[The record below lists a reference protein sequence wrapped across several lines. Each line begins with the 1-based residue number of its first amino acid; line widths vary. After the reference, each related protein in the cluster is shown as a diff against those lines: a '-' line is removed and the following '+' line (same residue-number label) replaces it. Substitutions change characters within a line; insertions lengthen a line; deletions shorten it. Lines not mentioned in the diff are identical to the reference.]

1 MKKLVFI
8 TIVLSVVLSLLTSC
22 AGLFGGGDNG
32 GQAPDPLNKD
42 KQYKRLVY
50 SSTDIDLTEVRT
62 KIMNLVG
69 PMGGILDTEEA
80 ETDGEIVFGDSS
92 RTVTVSAKTLL
103 EEEIAKS
110 SKYDCGYIVYSN
122 GSNIAVYWQYDDM
135 ADIAIGTFI
144 SECLDKAKLKLTDG
158 IVAIKLYDRR
168 DFEMNGRWDSLAQTH
183 GEELASAIHELYNY
197 YDGPKIAAWIANL
210 YDPEIG
216 GFYYSRSARD
226 YVGFLPD
233 LESTSQALSILGGM
247 GALNRDTML
256 PDDIK
261 RKIVEFAREMQS
273 AKDGYFYHP
282 QWPQDISQLATD
294 RYGRDSGN
302 AAGIITSFTFD
313 SDGDGIA
320 DKQYPKYC
328 VAGGTKC
335 ALHAGTNERCSFPVA
350 TSAIVDNINSASSV
364 RTTLTSTVSDA
375 VSKVATSTVKP
386 VVSDHPDYTSGE
398 AFRAWLEEYNSSIG
412 VDSGHAHNL
421 AAIAPEIAV
430 KGYGDILIQH
440 LKDNQKKLFDE
451 QVAMGEEP
459 TGVWQR
465 DINYRAVWG
474 AFKYMY
480 IFNHSSY
487 NKAIELEYAEYMIRT
502 CLAVI
507 RLEPKQDYAYNDL
520 MNQWSSITY
529 IMSNVQTHYGTDEA
543 NKLYAIV
550 REDPVF
556 LIKNTIAKL
565 EPFKMEDGSF
575 CVNVN
580 GTTPTSIYG
589 VPIAMGVSEGS
600 VNSTNIIL
608 NIYGLV
614 CSALGCPKFSLCT
627 LEDGWDVV
635 ETMTTC
641 EPVQKISN
649 GTGGVLDFES
659 SKMPSDVKLSQN
671 NPGSFVEIVDN
682 PDGDDS
688 ALLFY
693 SPTSSTSG
701 DILHFTA
708 SGVGGSCYVFE
719 SDMYI
724 SSKSTKDT
732 NLLQLKLG
740 GGKEAYMLQ
749 MKIVGKQVVI
759 SDASSINGDNVV
771 ELYRTT
777 TDEWFNLRVEF
788 YNTYAELGTVMIKI
802 YIDGDYITTSSNY
815 YGSHSGAVPYAS
827 YTAMSILSLR
837 SPESYVYFDN
847 VIAEKNNE
855 EYIPE

>member
-1 MKKLVFI
+1 MKKLVLV
-8 TIVLSVVLSLLTSC
+8 TVVLSVALSLLTSC
-22 AGLFGGGDNG
+22 AGLFGGDNG
-32 GQAPDPLNKD
+32 NQTPDPLDNG
-42 KQYKRLVY
+42 KQYKRIVY
-50 SSTDIDLTEVRT
+50 SSSDLNLTEVRT
-62 KIMNLVG
+62 KIMDILG
-69 PMGGILDTEEA
+69 PMGGILDTDEA
-80 ETDGEIVFGDSS
+80 EIDGEIVFGASS
-92 RTVTVSAKTLL
+92 RKITADAKALL
-103 EEEIAKS
+103 EADIAKS
-110 SKYDCGYIVYSN
+110 SKYDCGYIVYASGN
-122 GSNIAVYWQYDDM
+122 NIAVYWQYDDM
-135 ADIAIGTFI
+135 ADLAINTFI
-144 SECLDKAKLKLTDG
+144 SECLDKAKLKLTEG
-158 IVAIKLYDRR
+158 TVAIKLYDRR
-168 DFEMNGRWDSLAQTH
+168 DFEMNGRWESLEQTH
-183 GEELASAIHELYNY
+183 GAELASAIHELYNY

-247 GALNRDTML
+247 GALNRDTMI

-313 SDGDGIA
+313 TDGDGIA

-375 VSKVATSTVKP
+375 VSKVVTSTVKP
-386 VVSDHPDYTSGE
+386 VVSDHPDYTSAE
-398 AFRAWLEEYNSSIG
+398 AFRAWLEEYNSGIG
-412 VDSGHAHNL
+412 TNSGNAHNL

-451 QVAMGEEP
+451 QIASGEEP

-529 IMSNVQTHYGTDEA
+529 IMSNVQTHYGVDEA

-575 CVNVN
+575 CVTVN

-635 ETMTTC
+635 ETMKTC
-641 EPVQKISN
+641 EPIQKISN

-671 NPGSFVEIVDN
+671 NPGAFVEIVDN

-693 SPTSSTSG
+693 SPTGNSTG

-749 MKIVGKQVVI
+749 MKIVGKQVI
-759 SDASSINGDNVV
+759 ITDASSIYGDNVV